1 MAAETVSAHSGKW
14 YQHLYV
20 QVLAAI
26 ACGVLLGHFYPSLG
40 EQMKP
45 LGDAF
50 IKAIKMI
57 IAPIIFF
64 TVVHG
69 IASMRD
75 MKKVGRVGLKALIY
89 FEIVTT
95 FALVIGLLVV
105 NLWKPGVGLN
115 VDLSTVDTKSIASFT
130 AKAKDQSTIQ
140 FLMEIIPSTVVGAF
154 ANGEIL
160 QVLFFAILFAFGLQ
174 ALGER
179 GDGVLRLIDTVSHV
193 FFRIVGYIMKAA
205 PIGAFGAMAFTIG
218 KYGIATLLSL
228 GNFMLSFYATCLL
241 FIFVVLGG
249 IAALCGFSIVKFI
262 RYIKEELLIVLG
274 TSSSESVLPR
284 MIAKMENLGADKSVV
299 GLVIPTG
306 YSFNLDGTCIYLTM
320 AAIFLAQATG
330 TNLTIWQELG
340 IIGVLLL
347 TSKGA
352 AGVTGSGFIVLA
364 ATLASVGTIPVASI
378 ALILGIDR
386 FMSEARAL
394 TNLIG
399 NGLATIVVAKWEGA
413 LDEKRLHSRLNR
425 ESEAEADDPEEV
437 KVEEDIAEAG
447 APRPITA

>member
-1 MAAETVSAHSGKW
+1 MQAQATTMDAVPGHKPFFKS
-14 YQHLYV
+14 LYF
-20 QVLAAI
+20 QVLLAI
-26 ACGVLLGHFYPSLG
+26 AAGVLLGHFYPQLG

-50 IKAIKMI
+50 IKTIKMV
-57 IAPIIFF
+57 IAPIIFC

-69 IASMRD
+69 IASMQD
-75 MKKVGRVGLKALIY
+75 MRKVGRVGLKALVY
-89 FEIVTT
+89 FELLTTLALIV
-95 FALVIGLLVV
+95 GLLVA
-105 NLWKPGVGLN
+105 NTLQPGAGMN
-115 VDLSTVDTKSIASFT
+115 VDPTTIDTKSIQGFV
-130 AKAKDQSTIQ
+130 AKSKEQSTLQ
-140 FLMEIIPSTVVGAF
+140 FLMDIIPNTVVGAF
-154 ANGEIL
+154 AQGEIL

-179 GDGVLRLIDTVSHV
+179 GKALLGVIDQASHALFGV
-193 FFRIVGYIMKAA
+193 VGIIMKAA
-205 PIGAFGAMAFTIG
+205 PLGAFGAMAFTIG
-218 KYGIATLLSL
+218 KYGVGTLVSLAHLMIA
-228 GNFMLSFYATCLL
+228 FYTTCII
-241 FIFVVLGG
+241 FIVFVLGFFAMVG
-249 IAALCGFSIVKFI
+249 GFNIFKFI

-284 MIAKMENLGADKSVV
+284 MITKMENLGCEESVV

-320 AAIFLAQATG
+320 AALFLAQATN
-330 TNLTIWQELG
+330 TDLSLAQQLG
-340 IIGVLLL
+340 IIAILLL

-378 ALILGIDR
+378 ALILGVDR

-399 NGLATIVVAKWEGA
+399 NGVATVVVSKWEGA
-413 LDEKRLHSRLNR
+413 LDGDRMRRILNN
-425 ESEAEADDPEEV
+425 ESSAEADDPERV
-437 KVEEDIAEAG
+437 HDIVSPPE
-447 APRPITA
+447 PVR

>member
-1 MAAETVSAHSGKW
+1 MPAEATSAAPIPHHKPFYKS
-14 YQHLYV
+14 LYV
-20 QVLAAI
+20 QVLGAI
-26 ACGVLLGHFYPSLG
+26 FAGVLLGHFYPQLG

-50 IKAIKMI
+50 IKMIKMV
-57 IAPIIFF
+57 IAPIIFC

-69 IASMRD
+69 IASMQDLR
-75 MKKVGRVGLKALIY
+75 KVGRVGFKALIY
-89 FEIVTT
+89 FEVVTT
-95 FALVIGLLVV
+95 LALIVGLIVANTLQ
-105 NLWKPGVGLN
+105 PGVGMN
-115 VDLSTVDTKSIASFT
+115 VDASSIDTKAIQGYV
-130 AKAKDQSTIQ
+130 AKSKEQSTLQ
-140 FLMEIIPSTVVGAF
+140 FLMDIIPSTVVGAF
-154 ANGEIL
+154 AQGEIL

-174 ALGER
+174 ALGQR
-179 GDGVLRLIDTVSHV
+179 GQALLGVIDQASHA
-193 FFRIVGYIMKAA
+193 FFGVVGIIMKVA

-218 KYGIATLLSL
+218 KYGVATLLSL
-228 GNFMLSFYATCLL
+228 AKLMVAFYATCII
-241 FIFVVLGG
+241 FIVLVLGG
-249 IAALCGFSIVKFI
+249 FAMLAGFNIFKFI

-284 MIAKMENLGADKSVV
+284 MIAKMENLGCEKSVV

-320 AAIFLAQATG
+320 AALFLAQATN
-330 TNLTIWQELG
+330 TDLSLAQQLG
-340 IIGVLLL
+340 IIGILLL

-378 ALILGIDR
+378 ALILGVDR

-399 NGLATIVVAKWEGA
+399 NGVATVVVSKWEGA
-413 LDEKRLHSRLNR
+413 LDTNRMNQLLNN
-425 ESEAEADDPEEV
+425 ESDEDADEPERVLDVVSPPEPV
-437 KVEEDIAEAG
+437 
-447 APRPITA
+447 R